1 MRRTAVTA
9 ALAVLAVLALWGGA
23 PARAQE
29 ALPDGAGPSL
39 IDAHYQEVLGIG
51 HQLDQTNASLRR
63 NRERGT
69 RLAQKVETLKKS
81 PSGVMRDVQLQD
93 ALKDLRGAIAEERR
107 LKGVGASLS
116 ISLRTQR
123 LELAREAG
131 AVADRLLV
139 EGEGLVRD
147 DDLEAA
153 RHRFEAAFDLLTLPV
168 EAPREVPVMPAE
180 KAGPDVTLRPR
191 GDETPDELRALAL
204 ILRDGADRAA
214 YNAQLWNGWLLRL
227 RAERQTLAAL
237 LDLAPPISEA
247 RADVL
252 ARLDTRIG
260 EVDGEIVARRRN
272 QGRLLA
278 EAVFLERRAGLNEFA
293 MLKDAAG
300 HAPEEGPPAAPEEAP
315 SGPEGTP

>member
-1 MRRTAVTA
+1 VRRGG
-9 ALAVLAVLALWGGA
+9 LAVLAVSAILAVPWPV

-39 IDAHYQEVLGIG
+39 IDEHHQEVLGIAR
-51 HQLDQTNASLRR
+51 QLDRTDADLRR

-69 RLAQKVETLKKS
+69 RLARKVETLKKS

-107 LKGVGASLS
+107 LKGVGASLA
-116 ISLRTQR
+116 IGLRTQR

-131 AVADRLLV
+131 AVADRLMA
-139 EGEGLVRD
+139 EGENLVRG

-153 RHRFEAAFDLLTLPV
+153 RHRFEAAFDLLTMPV
-168 EAPREVPVMPAE
+168 EVPREAPVMPAE
-180 KAGPDVTLRPR
+180 KADPNVDVRPR
-191 GDETPDELRALAL
+191 GDETPDELRVLAL

-214 YNAQLWNGWLLRL
+214 YNAQLWSGLLSRL
-227 RAERQTLAAL
+227 RAERRTVAAL
-237 LDLAPPISEA
+237 LDLAPPPSPT

-252 ARLDTRIG
+252 ARLETRIG
-260 EVDGEIVARRRN
+260 EVEGEITARRRT

-278 EAVFLERRAGLNEFA
+278 EAVFLERQAGLKELA
-293 MLKDAAG
+293 MLRNAV
-300 HAPEEGPPAAPEEAP
+300 APSPQAAPEV
-315 SGPEGTP
+315 PEGTP